1 MSAIPL
7 QLCVLVQCGPLPD
20 FVLKDE
26 MCHKLH
32 TVSFIYNR
40 HKRKIEIFV
49 SLPPFLSEFVHT
61 VLPFTPTSDEFD
73 SSTPSARSSELC
85 SEAISI

>member
-1 MSAIPL
+1 MH
-7 QLCVLVQCGPLPD
+7 VHV
-20 FVLKDE
+20 V
-26 MCHKLH
+26 KLH

-40 HKRKIEIFV
+40 HERKLEIFV
-49 SLPPFLSEFVHT
+49 SLPPLLSESVHT

-73 SSTPSARSSELC
+73 SSTPSAWS